1 MIEGEIHR
9 PVVKAS
15 TRGRGRVR
23 LRGHARIV
31 ALDRECAC
39 GAIPTIRR
47 VTQAPFEP
55 QVEVVGDYILEFR
68 ALLFQDTLLRM
79 FGFSGWC
86 TSHT

>member
-23 LRGHARIV
+23 LGGHARIV

-39 GAIPTIRR
+39 GAIQTTRR
-47 VTQAPFEP
+47 VTQSPFEP
-55 QVEVVGDYILEFR
+55 HVEVVGDYIPKLR
-68 ALLFQDTLLRM
+68 VLLFQDTLLRM

>member
-23 LRGHARIV
+23 LGGHARIV

-39 GAIPTIRR
+39 EAIPTTKR
-47 VTQAPFEP
+47 VTQASFEP
-55 QVEVVGDYILEFR
+55 QVEVVGDYIPKFR

-79 FGFSGWC
+79 FGFSDWC